1 MKALM
6 KIGQRIAACLAGAAA
21 LVLAVAGGLNLAGAR
36 WNTTASVPEGLY
48 WTIKAPIKT
57 GAYVL
62 VCPTDTRIDQM
73 ARERTYIG
81 TGPCPGNYERMIKRI
96 GGMTGDAIAVRAD
109 GVYVNNR
116 KIADSAP
123 MAHDPA
129 GRPLPVIAG
138 ASFALGSH
146 QVLLMGENQLS
157 FDSRYYGAVGE
168 DAVVS
173 VLKPIWTWKGE

>member
-6 KIGQRIAACLAGAAA
+6 KIGQRVAAY
-21 LVLAVAGGLNLAGAR
+21 LAVAAVVVLAAAGGLYLAGGR

-48 WTIKAPIKT
+48 WTIKAPIAT

-73 ARERTYIG
+73 ARERTYIS

-96 GGMTGDAIAVRAD
+96 GGMSGDVIAVRAE
-109 GVYVNNR
+109 GVYVNNQL
-116 KIADSAP
+116 IADSAP
-123 MAHDPA
+123 MPHDPA
-129 GRPLPVIAG
+129 GRKLPMIIG
-138 ASFALGSH
+138 ASFALGTH
-146 QVLLMGENQLS
+146 QLLLMGDNPLS

-168 DAVVS
+168 DAVIS
-173 VLKPIWTWKGE
+173 VLKPIWTWKE